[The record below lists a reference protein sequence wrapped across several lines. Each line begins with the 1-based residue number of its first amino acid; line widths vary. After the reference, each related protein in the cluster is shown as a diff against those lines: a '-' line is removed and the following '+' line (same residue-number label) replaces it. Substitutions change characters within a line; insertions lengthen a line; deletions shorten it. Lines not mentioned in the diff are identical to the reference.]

1 MIGHLSDDLKTAMKI
16 EIYKKKLLTSI
27 LLRDTFSAIFID

>member
-1 MIGHLSDDLKTAMKI
+1 MIEHLSEDLKTAMRI

-27 LLRDTFSAIFID
+27 LLRDTFSTKFID